1 MFSVPKRRRYT
12 WKAPGDTARY
22 QIDYI
27 LVKRKHRNNIRS
39 SHAYPGSQ
47 IDSDHVLVKAK
58 CNIRFKKHVLVTK
71 KNWCLSK
78 LKDEKKVTD
87 FHKVLEDRM
96 REKGAESW
104 EDIKANINFSTEKV
118 LGKNVLEP
126 KKPWMTQG
134 ILELIKERN
143 KLRNENHEKY
153 KEVKN
158 KITSEC
164 KKAKD
169 EWMKETSKE
178 IEHLLSKNYADK
190 AYTKVKSLENKTK
203 TRSNIVKDKEGKLL
217 F

>member
-1 MFSVPKRRRYT
+1 
-12 WKAPGDTARY
+12 
-22 QIDYI
+22 
-27 LVKRKHRNNIRS
+27 
-39 SHAYPGSQ
+39 
-47 IDSDHVLVKAK
+47 
-58 CNIRFKKHVLVTK
+58 
-71 KNWCLSK
+71 
-78 LKDEKKVTD
+78 
-87 FHKVLEDRM
+87 M
-96 REKGAESW
+96 REKGVKSW
-104 EDIKANINFSTEKV
+104 KDIKANINFSTEKV

-169 EWMKETSKE
+169 EWMKETYKE
-178 IEHLLSKNYADK
+178 IEHLLSKNCADK